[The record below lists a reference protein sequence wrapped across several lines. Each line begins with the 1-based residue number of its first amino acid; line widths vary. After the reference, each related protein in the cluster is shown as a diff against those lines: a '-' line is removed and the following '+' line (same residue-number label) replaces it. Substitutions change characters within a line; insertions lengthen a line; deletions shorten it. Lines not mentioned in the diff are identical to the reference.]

1 MALDREKTFLN
12 AERLLKQGKV
22 AQALDECRRLAE
34 DAPKDLLMLNRLGDF
49 LARGNR
55 GADAIVY
62 YEMIAEQF
70 GNSGFYPKAI
80 AILKKIVKV
89 DPNHLAAVVRLGELN
104 LKQKLPGEARAWLLQ
119 AAEAYLRQRNFV
131 KAREVYEKL
140 VAAEPDNLVHVVR
153 LAEARVAE
161 GDPARAGAELLSL
174 GGRMLAAGNAD
185 DAERTFKRAA
195 ELLPGRAEPLVGLAR
210 CRAAAGKRDDA
221 VRLVE
226 EAWNRAEGSEV
237 VAGDVFTLFERL
249 GDTERSAKF
258 LADARSD
265 TIGEDSMEHV
275 FRSALSAGTV
285 DALWSRVLP
294 LLDRWARAGLFD
306 HTAKLLERLARLEE
320 GGHLRAIE
328 QIVEL
333 RKAEGNRAT
342 AARAVERLVRAYQA
356 QGLSDKATAQ
366 LETLKLFDATSP
378 LLFLGR
384 VAQES
389 PAAAAPPASP
399 PAPEARVERA
409 HTVPVAS
416 ALEAPAVPLGPADL
430 EFVSGN
436 LTEAEVFEK
445 YGLHREAEQQ
455 LRQITTRFPG
465 HVVSQEKLVGFLRA
479 QADRPGLRDGLVAL
493 ALAKRAAGDAEGAR
507 RAAGEAASIGG
518 IDATTRAV
526 LERFALLAAADAAA
540 ATQAPPPPQ
549 AQPKAPPPA
558 PRAAAPATP
567 APPPTPRS
575 AAPAA
580 SKPTAAPPVPPAA
593 GDADDE
599 LELVFD
605 DVDDAAHAEGA
616 AGSDVLEEI
625 EFYIGQGMA
634 QDALNRIEEARAAG
648 TSGAAL
654 DGLEARARAAAA
666 AGGEEAGEGEDR
678 LDEEDLSSITAALE
692 AEFGTDR
699 VPELAA
705 APAEPESEQSVDEV
719 FESFKEHVNAAVDA
733 GDYRTHYDLG
743 IAYKEMGLLDD
754 ALAEFRIAANAPE
767 LYREACSMLGLCHWE
782 RGESDEA
789 IRCYRAALDAPG
801 ADEVPLSGLRY
812 DLAGMLEKTGDVR
825 GAYDLLAQ
833 VLAEEPGYRDVDH
846 LIAALRG
853 RLGL

>member
-70 GNSGFYPKAI
+70 GSSGFYPKAI

-89 DPNHLAAVVRLGELN
+89 DPNHLASVVRLGELN
-104 LKQKLPGEARAWLLQ
+104 LKQKLPGEARTWLLQ
-119 AAEAYLRQRNFV
+119 AAEAYLRQKNFV

-140 VAAEPDNLVHVVR
+140 VAAEPDNVVHVVR

-161 GDPARAGAELLSL
+161 GDPGRAGAELVAL
-174 GGRMLAAGNAD
+174 GARMLAGGSAE

-210 CRAAAGKRDDA
+210 CRAATGKRDEA
-221 VRLVE
+221 LRLVE
-226 EAWNRAEGSEV
+226 DAWNRAEGTDA
-237 VAGDVFTLFERL
+237 VAGEVFMLLERL
-249 GDTERSAKF
+249 GDTERAAKF
-258 LADARSD
+258 LADSRSD
-265 TIGEDSMEHV
+265 AITEDALEEV
-275 FRSALSAGTV
+275 FRSALAGGSV
-285 DALWSRVLP
+285 NALWSRVVP
-294 LLDRWARAGLFD
+294 LLDRWARLGQFD
-306 HTAKLLERLARLEE
+306 LAARLLERLARIED
-320 GGHLRAIE
+320 GGHMRALE
-328 QIVEL
+328 QLVEL

-342 AARAVERLVRAYQA
+342 AARAVERLIRAYQA
-356 QGLSDKATAQ
+356 KGLTDKVAAQ
-366 LETLKLFDATSP
+366 LETLKLFDAASP

-389 PAAAAPPASP
+389 PASASPSVSAPPSAPPA
-399 PAPEARVERA
+399 RVESGA
-409 HTVPVAS
+409 HAPVAS
-416 ALEAPAVPLGPADL
+416 AHEAPAVPLGPADV
-430 EFVSGN
+430 EFISGN

-465 HVVSQEKLVGFLRA
+465 HVVAQEKLVGFLRA

-493 ALAKRAAGDAEGAR
+493 ALAKRASGDAEGAR
-507 RAAGEAASIGG
+507 RAAAEAAAIGG
-518 IDATTRAV
+518 IDASMRSV
-526 LERFALLAAADAAA
+526 LERFALVPEEKAA
-540 ATQAPPPPQ
+540 ATAPPPTASQPAAQAPAAPVRAASPAPPAPRGAAPSGPAPKPAPPPP
-549 AQPKAPPPA
+549 
-558 PRAAAPATP
+558 
-567 APPPTPRS
+567 S
-575 AAPAA
+575 D
-580 SKPTAAPPVPPAA
+580 VE
-593 GDADDE
+593 DDME
-599 LELVFD
+599 IVFD
-605 DVDDAAHAEGA
+605 DLDDAVPAEGST
-616 AGSDVLEEI
+616 GTDVLEEI
-625 EFYIGQGMA
+625 EFYIGQGME
-634 QDALNRIEEARAAG
+634 QDALKRIAEARAAG
-648 TSGAAL
+648 VAGAAL
-654 DGLEARARAAAA
+654 DGLEARALAASATA
-666 AGGEEAGEGEDR
+666 DEPVAEGEDR

-699 VPELAA
+699 APELAEP
-705 APAEPESEQSVDEV
+705 PAEPESEQSVTEV

-733 GDYRTHYDLG
+733 GDFRTHYDLG

-754 ALAEFRIAANAPE
+754 ALTEFRIASQAPE

-789 IRCYRAALDAPG
+789 IRCYRAALNAPG
-801 ADEVPLSGLRY
+801 AEEVPLSGLRY
-812 DLAGMLEKTGDVR
+812 DLAGMLEKMGDVR
-825 GAYDLLAQ
+825 GAYDLLEQ
-833 VLAEEPGYRDVDH
+833 VMAEEPGYRDVGH
-846 LIAALRG
+846 LIAGLRG